1 MEGLRK
7 RKRTRGHGQQ
17 CGDYG
22 GEGEVRET
30 NINGKNII
38 KKLKS

>member
-1 MEGLRK
+1 MDGLRK
-7 RKRTRGHGQQ
+7 RKRTHGHGQQ
-17 CGDYG
+17 CGDCG
-22 GEGEVRET
+22 GEGEVRGT